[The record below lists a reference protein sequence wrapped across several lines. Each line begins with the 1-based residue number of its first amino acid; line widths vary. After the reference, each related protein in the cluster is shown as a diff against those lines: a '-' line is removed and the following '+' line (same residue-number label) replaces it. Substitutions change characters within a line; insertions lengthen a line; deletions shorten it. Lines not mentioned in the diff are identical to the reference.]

1 MALLLAFNGWLSSSK
16 SLESKWKGARGAVMC
31 IWEEENGG
39 VVGDWGRV
47 SI

>member
-1 MALLLAFNGWLSSSK
+1 MSLLLAYNEWLFSSK
-16 SLESKWKGARGAVMC
+16 SLESKWKGARGTVMC